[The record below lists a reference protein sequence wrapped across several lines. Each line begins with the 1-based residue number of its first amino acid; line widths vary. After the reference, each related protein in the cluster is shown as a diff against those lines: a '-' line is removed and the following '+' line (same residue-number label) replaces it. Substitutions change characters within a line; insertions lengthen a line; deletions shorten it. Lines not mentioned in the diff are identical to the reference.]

1 MSTPLRTG
9 AWPNSEQRR
18 RAAPAPG
25 EASLVSAALAVGIL
39 LMGLQ
44 LWILT
49 VALEE
54 FQRHNET
61 RIYLLAGISALI
73 FGGGVAIRWL
83 LKRTPSIRRTSVS
96 RSSRGSVHIR

>member
-9 AWPNSEQRR
+9 AWINSERHRR
-18 RAAPAPG
+18 TTPPPG

-54 FQRHNET
+54 FQRHNDA

-73 FGGGVAIRWL
+73 FVGGLAIRWL
-83 LKRTPSIRRTSVS
+83 LKRTPSVRRTSVS
-96 RSSRGSVHIR
+96 RSRRSSPNIR